1 MMYNGPEI
9 IDIIMQG
16 LPMKSSDP
24 KGKVLIVDDTPLN
37 VSLLGD
43 MLRRRHYE
51 VLEANDG
58 YQALEIVSQ
67 HTPELILLDINMPMM
82 SGYEV
87 CQRLKAD
94 PQTKEIPVIF
104 ISALNDVQDI
114 VKAFEV
120 GGVDYIVKPFQV
132 REVMARVDGQ
142 LTIYRQRREIDI
154 LRQREVQQYALLD
167 ELRRQFIGSATHD
180 LKNPLALINGYIY
193 LLETHPSIA
202 DDAEAQSYLETIKR
216 ASRKMGHLVGDMLDL
231 LKMEAGIDLEIDE
244 FDLSKLVRQQTSDQ
258 ALPARDKQQRYQ
270 VFIPDEP
277 IMIQADANRLTRVID
292 NLVSNAIKYTP
303 QGGEVMVSLRL
314 VDAWAILEVRDNGL
328 GIPAEALDRL
338 FEPFYRVN
346 TIEHRAVEGTGLG
359 LSIVKRIVEAHGGK
373 IEVESQLGQGSVFR
387 VALPLKT
394 AQSGSA

>member
-1 MMYNGPEI
+1 
-9 IDIIMQG
+9 
-16 LPMKSSDP
+16 MKSSGT
-24 KGKVLIVDDTPLN
+24 KGRILIVDDTPLN

-58 YQALEIVSQ
+58 YQALEIVAQRS
-67 HTPELILLDINMPMM
+67 PELILLDINMPMM

-94 PQTKEIPVIF
+94 PQTKDIPVIF

-142 LTIYRQRREIDI
+142 LTIYRQRREIDT

-180 LKNPLALINGYIY
+180 LKNPLALINGYVY
-193 LLETHPSIA
+193 LLETHPKIQ
-202 DDAEAQSYLETIKR
+202 DDAEIQGYLETIKR

-231 LKMEAGIDLEIDE
+231 LKMEVGITLEISE
-244 FDLSKLVRQQTSDQ
+244 FDLSALVRQQASDQ
-258 ALPARDKQQRYQ
+258 ELAARDKQQRYT
-270 VFIPDEP
+270 VIVPDQP
-277 IMIQADANRLTRVID
+277 IMLQADANRLSRVVD
-292 NLVSNAIKYTP
+292 NLVSNAIKYTRR
-303 QGGEVMVSLRL
+303 GGEVSVALSLMDGQA
-314 VDAWAILEVRDNGL
+314 VLEVRDNGL
-328 GIPAEALDRL
+328 GIPTEALDRL

-359 LSIVKRIVEAHGGK
+359 LSIVKSIVEAHGGS
-373 IEVESQLGQGSVFR
+373 IEVESQLGQGSTFR
-387 VALPLKT
+387 VFLPLKT
-394 AQSGSA
+394 TQAGTA

>member
-1 MMYNGPEI
+1 MTLKSF
-9 IDIIMQG
+9 IIMQG
-16 LPMKSSDP
+16 FHMKSSGT
-24 KGKVLIVDDTPLN
+24 KGRILIVDDTPLN

-58 YQALEIVSQ
+58 YQALEIVAQRS
-67 HTPELILLDINMPMM
+67 PELILLDINMPMM

-94 PQTKEIPVIF
+94 PQTKDIPVIF

-142 LTIYRQRREIDI
+142 LTIYRQRREIDT

-180 LKNPLALINGYIY
+180 LKNPLALINGYVY
-193 LLETHPSIA
+193 LLETHPKIQ
-202 DDAEAQSYLETIKR
+202 DDAEIQGYLETIKR

-231 LKMEAGIDLEIDE
+231 LKMEVGITLEISE
-244 FDLSKLVRQQTSDQ
+244 FDLSALVRQQASDQ
-258 ALPARDKQQRYQ
+258 ELAARDKQQRYT
-270 VFIPDEP
+270 VIVPDQP
-277 IMIQADANRLTRVID
+277 IMLQADANRLSRVVD
-292 NLVSNAIKYTP
+292 NLVSNAIKYTRR
-303 QGGEVMVSLRL
+303 GGEVSVALSLMDGQA
-314 VDAWAILEVRDNGL
+314 VLEVRDNGL
-328 GIPAEALDRL
+328 GIPTEALDRL

-359 LSIVKRIVEAHGGK
+359 LSIVKSIVEAHGGS
-373 IEVESQLGQGSVFR
+373 IEVESQLGQGSTFR
-387 VALPLKT
+387 VFLPLKT
-394 AQSGSA
+394 TQAGTA